1 MCLSVRVEVS
11 VFKGFS
17 GRTLRNAFG
26 KKGAPSY
33 DTSVQGHT
41 KKEGLPASR
50 DTQGRRKVKK
60 GKKERE
66 RERERAS
73 ESEGGREGGRG
84 GKKWR
89 KAEMM
94 QQFMMRALPGRVC
107 ACHPYF
113 ARKEPLDKQ
122 VCPCL
127 LNFGVLIRF
136 LRAAQIANAK
146 DSSIQLALQLE
157 RLFN

>member
-1 MCLSVRVEVS
+1 MSKCTCRSVS
-11 VFKGFS
+11 VQRIFRKNPSQCFREKRCSQLRHKRPRTHQKG
-17 GRTLRNAFG
+17 R
-26 KKGAPSY
+26 APSI
-33 DTSVQGHT
+33 QGHPR
-41 KKEGLPASR
+41 KKEGEER
-50 DTQGRRKVKK
+50 
-60 GKKERE
+60 KERE